1 VITKQSYLKGK
12 RFCKKKLDIVFVR
25 PVFNGTS
32 KREKK
37 IFLNKKCMNSDNKA
51 KLFEGQINFE
61 ITIIIIK
68 KKRGQKSSNHQ
79 IVK

>member
-1 VITKQSYLKGK
+1 
-12 RFCKKKLDIVFVR
+12 
-25 PVFNGTS
+25 VFNGTS